1 MQYTTLC
8 LPKSK
13 LTFKMKLRC
22 SFFSR
27 SVISFSD
34 YRSVTPK
41 SLYHF
46 SVSQRLVC
54 KLFPLAYN
62 IAPVSLSG
70 LISTNYFMHL
80 FLTVMP
86 RVFSFCTL
94 YLFFLLPDMTC
105 PFLSWKDSCISFKK
119 HFQQY
124 LLWNLP
130 DLCQGKHCALE
141 YFESKYPKRCVVIF
155 YLYVCL
161 LYLM

>member
-62 IAPVSLSG
+62 IVPYLWDFLVSYLQTTLCTCS
-70 LISTNYFMHL
+70 LQSCH
-80 FLTVMP
+80 
-86 RVFSFCTL
+86 VFSAFVLCTCSSFCQTWPALFSAGKILAYPLRSTSNSISSEISLTSARGSTVPQSTL
-94 YLFFLLPDMTC
+94 TINIL
-105 PFLSWKDSCISFKK
+105 
-119 HFQQY
+119 
-124 LLWNLP
+124 N
-130 DLCQGKHCALE
+130 
-141 YFESKYPKRCVVIF
+141 VV
-155 YLYVCL
+155 L
-161 LYLM
+161 

>member
-1 MQYTTLC
+1 M
-8 LPKSK
+8 LPFLPLSNLFLRLQICDSKKS
-13 LTFKMKLRC
+13 LP
-22 SFFSR
+22 FFSFSEV
-27 SVISFSD
+27 SVQTLSPRIQHSPISMG
-34 YRSVTPK
+34 
-41 SLYHF
+41 
-46 SVSQRLVC
+46 
-54 KLFPLAYN
+54 
-62 IAPVSLSG
+62 LSG
-70 LISTNYFMHL
+70 LISTNYLMHL

-86 RVFSFCTL
+86 RIFSFCTL

-130 DLCQGKHCALE
+130 DLCQGKHCAPE
-141 YFESKYPKRCVVIF
+141 YFDSKYPKRCVVIF